1 MSQNPNS
8 QQIMEAEVEMNY
20 RVELFNK
27 MTGNCFN
34 KCVEK
39 KYKDSDLSV
48 GENSCL
54 DRCCN
59 KYWQVTA
66 IVGQLLGNANS

>member
-27 MTGNCFN
+27 
-34 KCVEK
+34 
-39 KYKDSDLSV
+39 
-48 GENSCL
+48 
-54 DRCCN
+54 
-59 KYWQVTA
+59 
-66 IVGQLLGNANS
+66 